1 MANNERYITTVE
13 LNSQQAMDRLK
24 ELEQKVKD
32 LKKAKEDAAKSGG
45 FFDEAS
51 LKKAT
56 KELNQWRAQMQGVQ
70 GILDNINDVTLEDL
84 QKGLR
89 KLKAQSKTALPGTQ
103 EFTDIQQGIIKIE
116 DRIKELRN
124 STREAKSESEQ
135 LTMNMEHLVKVMQNV
150 KGASLNDLLS
160 AQKILEQNVANA
172 KPGTTSYDTANAQ
185 LKEVKARIQEIRGE
199 QQQIVHQIDKYDQ
212 EIKMASKDMA
222 TMERETDL
230 VEKTMRNLSKANMRD
245 LEYSIK
251 IVNEQLR
258 EMPRGTK
265 EFERMQERAKLLRTE
280 LERVRFEGAAQQSWL
295 NRTADF
301 FNKIQGAAIAAIGA
315 VTGLSFTVR
324 RCVEAFASMDQEM
337 ENVRKYTGQT
347 SEQVHEMNE
356 EFKQLDTRTS
366 RERLNQLAG
375 DAGRLGIQGK
385 EAIMEFVDAADKINV
400 ALGDD
405 LGEDAVKN
413 VGKLAMSFGTD
424 KTMGLRGA
432 MLATSSAVN
441 ELSQNSSAS
450 AGYLVDFTA
459 RVAGFG
465 KQVGLAQTQI
475 MGFGAVMDENMLR
488 DEMAATAFGQ
498 LLVKMT
504 TDIDTF
510 ARITGMKAEEF
521 KKLVTE
527 DINGAILAVAK
538 SLKGRDMQDL
548 GKVFDAMNLDGQRAI
563 SVLATLGDKVDD
575 VVERQKIANDA
586 FEEGASIINE
596 FNVQNET
603 VQAQLEKQKKQF
615 ADLTVELGE
624 KLMPIARYTI
634 STGAMLV
641 KAIMALIEF
650 VGKYRTTITTLTVA
664 ITALIVKKELDIAL
678 TKLQVFWTDKLA
690 AAIKRLYLLVVKNP
704 WTATAVAVAAV
715 VAWIADLTRKS
726 REAVTVT
733 EKLNKMRGEAAKKYG
748 EEKAKLDLLLATAK
762 NEKATLDNRR
772 KAIEKLNQ
780 IIPNYNAQLD
790 ITTGKYKDNEEALR
804 KYNEQLARKFEL
816 EGAGEMLR
824 EIVSKVAEAQVEIT
838 QLQQQLKEAD
848 EDEANLSM
856 STGGVYGRTK
866 SDEIRENLAEQNE
879 IIRQA
884 GEERRAIYE
893 SYPELTGSTNGETL
907 EDRANR
913 HLKQIVDSHKKESPQ
928 PSEFNDSKADEKARK
943 AAEAAAKKEE
953 ARKKKELRDKNNA
966 LKAETEAEIAIVTQ
980 RYAKG
985 EIDYRAYV
993 TEINRIQLDGF
1004 NKRMAIYEEE
1014 SDEYKKLLNDR
1025 EQFALQAQE
1034 KQERMNLRSVEREH
1048 NQALANLEKS
1058 FYSPDSSIYMNEGAL
1073 YEAQYQADIEYLQKK
1088 AELYRKGSEERAQIE
1103 EEIEERERV
1112 HKLENERRY
1121 FEMLQQIREQFLH
1134 MSNEEQLQIALNGL
1148 EELYKQG
1155 LLKEEEYQ
1163 RAKMAI
1169 RAQYSVGKTPAEEA
1183 QEAGGDAFK
1192 VASDSA
1198 KEDVGNSVHLP
1209 FAGAVMQYAATME
1222 QLKKMYQDD
1231 EINYETYQAAKRQA
1245 TAQLC
1250 QDLASQFQAAFSSI
1264 NQIMSAASSLYSA
1277 QADYET
1283 AVVKK
1288 KYEKQIAAAGNNQ
1301 KKVKKLQE
1309 KQQKEEAAIKNKY
1322 NKKQVKIQIA
1332 QAIAQTAM
1340 NALNAYGSV
1349 VGIPIVGPALAVV
1362 AAAAAVAAGMIQI
1375 AAIKKQAQAQEEGY
1389 YGGGF
1394 TGGKRYRKEAGVV
1407 HEGEFVAN
1415 HQAVN
1420 NPAVRPMLDFIDKA
1434 QRNNTVGSLT
1444 ADDISRQLGQGGS
1457 AVVAPI
1463 VNVQTDNEELRGE
1476 LQRSREVNEHLL
1488 TVIEEKGIKVDFPL
1502 DTFDREYRH
1511 FQKISRR

>member
-13 LNSQQAMDRLK
+13 LNSQQAQDRLQ
-24 ELEQKVKD
+24 ELIKKVNE
-32 LKKAKEDAAKSGG
+32 LKKAKEDAVKNGS

-124 STREAKSESEQ
+124 ATREAKTESEQ
-135 LTMNMEHLVKVMQNV
+135 LTMNMDHLVKVMQNV
-150 KGASLNDLLS
+150 NGASLNDLLS
-160 AQKILEQNVANA
+160 AQKILEENVANA
-172 KPGTTSYDTANAQ
+172 KPGTTSYDTAIAQ
-185 LKEVKARIQEIRGE
+185 LKEVKTRIQEIKGE
-199 QQQIVHQIDKYDQ
+199 QQQIVHQIDRYDQ
-212 EIKMASKDMA
+212 EIKVASKDMA

-230 VEKTMRNLSKANMRD
+230 VEKTMRNLTKANMRD

-258 EMPRGTK
+258 EMPRGTR
-265 EFERMQERAKLLRTE
+265 EFDRMQEKAKLLRTE

-301 FNKIQGAAIAAIGA
+301 FNKIQGAAIAGISAI
-315 VTGLSFTVR
+315 TGLTFTIR
-324 RCVEAFASMDQEM
+324 KCVNAFADMDQEM

-356 EFKQLDTRTS
+356 EFKRMDTRTA
-366 RERLNQLAG
+366 REKLNQLAG

-385 EAIMEFVDAADKINV
+385 EAIMEFVEGADIINV

-413 VGKLAMSFGTD
+413 IGKLTMSFGTD
-424 KTMGLRGA
+424 KDMGLRGA
-432 MLATSSAVN
+432 MLATASAVN

-450 AGYLVDFTA
+450 ANYLVDFTA

-465 KQVGLAQTQI
+465 KQIGLTQSQI
-475 MGFGAVMDENMLR
+475 MGFGAVMDENMLQ

-510 ARITGMKAEEF
+510 ARITGMKAEEY

-527 DINGAILAVAK
+527 DINGAVMAVAK
-538 SLKGRDMQDL
+538 SLKGRDMEDL
-548 GKVFDAMNLDGQRAI
+548 GKVFDAMNLNGQRAI
-563 SVLATLGDKVDD
+563 GVLSTLGQKAED
-575 VVERQKIANDA
+575 VAERQKIATEA
-586 FEEGASIINE
+586 FEEGTSVLNE
-596 FNVQNET
+596 YKIQNET
-603 VQAQLEKQKKQF
+603 VQAQLDKAKKKF
-615 ADLTVELGE
+615 NDLSVELGE
-624 KLMPIARYTI
+624 KLLPIARYTI
-634 STGAMLV
+634 STGALLV
-641 KAIMALIEF
+641 KAISVLITF
-650 VGKYRTTITTLTVA
+650 VGKYGVTIAALTVTMA
-664 ITALIVKKELDIAL
+664 TYIAWKEKDVIVS
-678 TKLQVFWTDKLA
+678 KLQVFWSEKVVVACKKLWATLLANPYAAVA
-690 AAIKRLYLLVVKNP
+690 AAIAIVIGLMVDYTRKTDGISAGLKRLN
-704 WTATAVAVAAV
+704 A
-715 VAWIADLTRKS
+715 IRD
-726 REAVTVT
+726 E
-733 EKLNKMRGEAAKKYG
+733 AKKKVIS
-748 EEKAKLDLLLATAK
+748 EKDSIELLIKASKNDKLS
-762 NEKATLDNRR
+762 LDERL
-772 KAIEKLNQ
+772 KAIGKLEQQ
-780 IIPNYNAQLD
+780 IPGYVTQLD
-790 ITTGKYKDNEEALR
+790 KETGKYKENKKALDDYLKSLQK
-804 KYNEQLARKFEL
+804 KYEL
-816 EGAGEMLR
+816 EGAKEMLADIGK
-824 EIVSKVAEAQVEIT
+824 EIAEATVKANKAKTAFENAKNAGSGYSYTTSYGAVGNTTADLQDKTRSDLTKANGE
-838 QLQQQLKEAD
+838 LQQKLNEREQILKAYGLELQQEA
-848 EDEANLSM
+848 ANAQEKEVEVV
-856 STGGVYGRTK
+856 TPETFK
-866 SDEIRENLAEQNE
+866 DPK
-879 IIRQA
+879 A
-884 GEERRAIYE
+884 GE
-893 SYPELTGSTNGETL
+893 
-907 EDRANR
+907 
-913 HLKQIVDSHKKESPQ
+913 
-928 PSEFNDSKADEKARK
+928 KAQK
-943 AAEAAAKKEE
+943 AAAAAAKKEE
-953 ARKKKELRDKNNA
+953 ARKQKELRDKNNA
-966 LKAETEAEIAIVTQ
+966 LKAQTEAELAIVTQ

-985 EIDYRAYV
+985 EIDYRTYV
-993 TEINRIQLDGF
+993 AEINRIQLDGF

-1034 KQERMNLRSVEREH
+1034 KQERMSLRAVEREH
-1048 NQALANLEKS
+1048 NQV
-1058 FYSPDSSIYMNEGAL
+1058 SIDIERSYYNPNSQNYMNEGATN
-1073 YEAQYQADIEYLQKK
+1073 EAQYQADIKYLQKK
-1088 AELYRKGSEERAQIE
+1088 AELYRKGSEERVMIE
-1103 EEIEERERV
+1103 EEIEDRERL
-1112 HKLENERRY
+1112 HKLEKERRY
-1121 FEMLQQIREQFLH
+1121 NEMLQQLREQYLN
-1134 MSNEEQLQIALNGL
+1134 MGNEQQLQIALNGL
-1148 EELYKQG
+1148 DELYKQG
-1155 LLKEEEYQ
+1155 LIKEEEYQ
-1163 RAKMAI
+1163 KAKMAI
-1169 RAQYSVGKTPAEEA
+1169 RAQYSNSMTPAEEA
-1183 QEAGGDAFK
+1183 QKAGGDALK
-1192 VASDSA
+1192 VASDNA
-1198 KEDVGNSVHLP
+1198 KEDVGNNVHIP
-1209 FAGAVMQYAATME
+1209 FAGAVMQYASTME
-1222 QLKKMYQDD
+1222 QLKDMYEKD
-1231 EINYETYQAAKRQA
+1231 EINYETYQAAKIQA
-1245 TAQLC
+1245 TAQFC
-1250 QDLASQFQAAFSSI
+1250 QEMASQFQAAYSSV
-1264 NQIMSAASSLYSA
+1264 NQIMSAASSLYAA

-1283 AVVKK
+1283 AVVRK

-1389 YGGGF
+1389 YQGGF
-1394 TGGKRYRKEAGVV
+1394 TGGKRYKNEAGVV

-1420 NPAVRPMLDFIDKA
+1420 NPSVRPMLDFLDKA
-1434 QRNNTVGSLT
+1434 QKNNTVGSLT

-1511 FQKISRR
+1511 FQKLSRR